1 MTSLLKFCISRF
13 LPLIAAEQAEDEA
26 VLKER
31 LSSWSLPRLQKEGYC
46 ITEMY
51 AFWQKATKFGHPV
64 ATFTLGPG
72 LALPA
77 GHRFEYVHRAL
88 ARVHWLISCI
98 GTVLKYW

>member
-51 AFWQKATKFGHPV
+51 AFWQEATKFGRPV
-64 ATFTLGPG
+64 ATFSLGPG
-72 LALPA
+72 VSLPA
-77 GHRFEYVHRAL
+77 GHRFEYVPHRSVSFH
-88 ARVHWLISCI
+88 RPTNW
-98 GTVLKYW
+98 